1 MLKPIALTT
10 AIAFFAAFQPAPAHA
25 EPAYLVTEQHF
36 IEAGYEVDLYVTAA
50 ADGVHTDAMFVDPA
64 TGDEVNFWTD
74 GVIIEWSGTVGG
86 EPVSGSRPATVTAG
100 SPPPQ
105 AFCAGPIAIVCI
117 GAAFLLSCATTINAC
132 PDRETV
138 DPSDPLHDP
147 SNPPSSGGGGDAEEE
162 GDGDGDDGSSD
173 E

>member
-1 MLKPIALTT
+1 MYR
-10 AIAFFAAFQPAPAHA
+10 AIAFITALTVFAALPANQAAA
-25 EPAYLVTEQHF
+25 EVAELVVEEHF

-86 EPVSGSRPATVTAG
+86 EPVSDSRPATVTAG